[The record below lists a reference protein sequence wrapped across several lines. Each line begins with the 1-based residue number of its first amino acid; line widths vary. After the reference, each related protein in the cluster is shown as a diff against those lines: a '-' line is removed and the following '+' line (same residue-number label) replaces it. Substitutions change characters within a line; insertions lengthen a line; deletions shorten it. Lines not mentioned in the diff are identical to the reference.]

1 MHSEIIFSANL
12 ISPCDFDLI
21 DSVFRAELR
30 KRRLSRRSEEAE
42 RLAARLISLYQE
54 GRRDANELTAAV
66 ADARITAFLSAVRL
80 NRRCRPRQ
88 SGHYDR

>member
-66 ADARITAFLSAVRL
+66 ADARTNGISIGSSA
-80 NRRCRPRQ
+80 Q
-88 SGHYDR
+88 